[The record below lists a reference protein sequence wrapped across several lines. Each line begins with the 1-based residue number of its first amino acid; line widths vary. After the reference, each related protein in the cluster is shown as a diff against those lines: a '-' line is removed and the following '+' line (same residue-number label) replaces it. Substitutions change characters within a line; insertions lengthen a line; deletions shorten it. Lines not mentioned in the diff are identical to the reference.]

1 MPPSNETETDGL
13 AVAVVLTLELAKIAR
28 VLVRL
33 DHVARFIVDPNHG
46 VMRAAIELCVVN
58 CVADC
63 VWVTVPQA
71 TEWQRIGNQNDAALI
86 FAGADFVNVHGR
98 RLASDISNRKSSTH
112 ISDSV

>member
-71 TEWQRIGNQNDAALI
+71 TEWQRIGNEI
-86 FAGADFVNVHGR
+86 GATFV
-98 RLASDISNRKSSTH
+98 ASFGELMNTSHHTLFYVSK
-112 ISDSV
+112 